1 MKRLPVWILAT
12 MVVLSA
18 LLLVVGWDER
28 HHAGWFPF
36 IMGVAFL
43 LFTLASIG
51 QAVRDEGGDE
61 G

>member
-12 MVVLSA
+12 MVVLTA

-28 HHAGWFPF
+28 HHAGWLPF
-36 IMGVAFL
+36 VMGVAFL

-51 QAVRDEGGDE
+51 AVVRDDGGDE